1 MTENDFDKFLL
12 WERTTHDVI
21 DFKKIYVDM
30 CGDVLAGLM
39 LSEIVYWY
47 LPSKGGDPK
56 MKVVREGVRWIACAR
71 AEWWDRTRM
80 SKRQAD
86 RAMKLLEE
94 VGLITRKAFMFN
106 HQRMMHLRIDRDMFL
121 KKWHEL
127 VECPLE
133 NPYNSANSLPSNET
147 VTPYNETV
155 TLSNGSVTSKSPI
168 RDFQVTKSDTPI
180 TESTTESTSKHTQKT
195 TNALVTQIQNH
206 PVWQAYCAAYPDAK
220 PRIDPRTAF
229 ATLNTLSILQEH
241 VAANDY
247 SLLDI
252 TDLVRWKL
260 SAGRKVRYFVS
271 YVDDDMPDFKA
282 YQLAFIGNTHPR
294 ASPAQPIK
302 PKSETPEKPT
312 FDAQTWV
319 RKEIEKGTFDP
330 AKPPV
335 LKVSN
340 AYVNH

>member
-1 MTENDFDKFLL
+1 MDAINDFDKFLL

-30 CGDVLAGLM
+30 CGDILAGLM

-71 AEWWDRTRM
+71 AEWWDRMRM

-94 VGLITRKAFMFN
+94 VGLIRRKAFMFN

-133 NPYNSANSLPSNET
+133 NPYNSAGSLPSNET

-155 TLSNGSVTSKSPI
+155 TPSHGSVTSKSRI

-195 TNALVTQIQNH
+195 TTNARVTQIQNH

-220 PRIDPRTAF
+220 PRIDARTAF

-241 VAANDY
+241 VDDGDY
-247 SLLDI
+247 TLLDV
-252 TDLVRWKL
+252 TELVRWKL

-282 YQLAFIGNTHPR
+282 YQLALSANGKPR
-294 ASPAQPIK
+294 ASPVATATPYVSPGIDMNAVVAQLERDGDNDPGWL
-302 PKSETPEKPT
+302 PERFT
-312 FDAQTWV
+312 QA
-319 RKEIEKGTFDP
+319 KERT
-330 AKPPV
+330 
-335 LKVSN
+335 
-340 AYVNH
+340 